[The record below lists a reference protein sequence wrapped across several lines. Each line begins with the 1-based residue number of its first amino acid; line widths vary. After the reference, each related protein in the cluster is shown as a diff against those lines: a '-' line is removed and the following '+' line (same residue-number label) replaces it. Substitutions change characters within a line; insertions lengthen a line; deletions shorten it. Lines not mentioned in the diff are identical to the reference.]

1 MKPPPSP
8 PPRLLLLLLLLL
20 TTVFSQPEPRDDLRL
35 PTNEWKGEWELF
47 TDNSGVS
54 AMHAIVIPNV
64 NKVLMYDATIW
75 RISRIELPKG
85 RCRVLN
91 ATTGEEDC
99 FAHSVLMD
107 IDTAHLTPL
116 QLHTDTWCSSGG
128 LTFHGNLI
136 STGGFQGGANTVR
149 YLKIYNTSTW
159 REFPS
164 ALSSPRW
171 YSTQAQLADGRII
184 VIGGRST
191 PTYEYIPPE
200 GKSNAKPFFFDFLQ
214 QTTDPEENN
223 LYPFVFLS
231 PDSNVFVFA
240 NNRSVLLNPD
250 TNTVV
255 KEFPVLP
262 GGHRNYPASG
272 MAVLLPLEVLSP
284 EADAVVEAE
293 VLVCGG
299 SAHIDSYTL
308 GLKNVFY
315 EALRDCGRLQITKP
329 RPSWRREVMPS
340 ARVMGDM
347 VILPTGEVLMIN
359 GATRGASGWG
369 NAREPNLK
377 PLLFNHKAPNK
388 HHLFKELK
396 PTTIPRMYHSTA
408 VVLPDNRVLVA
419 GSNTNNGYIYHNTTF
434 PTELRVEK
442 FSPPYFSPSRAHK
455 KPNIINGGCPK
466 TVSYGQ
472 DLTVKVNLNVKRIFL
487 TNFMVT
493 MYVPAFTTHGVAM
506 NQRLVKLLL
515 KDAVKVG
522 EGRYDVSCVAPPNS
536 AVAPEGY
543 FMLSVVHRRIPSE
556 AVWVQLK

>member
-20 TTVFSQPEPRDDLRL
+20 LTTVFSQPEPSPDPHPNPHHDLNNNKALDPVGDPDDFRL

-116 QLHTDTWCSSGG
+116 QVRY
-128 LTFHGNLI
+128 
-136 STGGFQGGANTVR
+136 TGGFQGGANTVR

-240 NNRSVLLNPD
+240 NNRFV
-250 TNTVV
+250 
-255 KEFPVLP
+255 
-262 GGHRNYPASG
+262 
-272 MAVLLPLEVLSP
+272 
-284 EADAVVEAE
+284 
-293 VLVCGG
+293 
-299 SAHIDSYTL
+299 
-308 GLKNVFY
+308 
-315 EALRDCGRLQITKP
+315 
-329 RPSWRREVMPS
+329 
-340 ARVMGDM
+340 
-347 VILPTGEVLMIN
+347 
-359 GATRGASGWG
+359 TR
-369 NAREPNLK
+369 
-377 PLLFNHKAPNK
+377 
-388 HHLFKELK
+388 
-396 PTTIPRMYHSTA
+396 
-408 VVLPDNRVLVA
+408 
-419 GSNTNNGYIYHNTTF
+419 
-434 PTELRVEK
+434 
-442 FSPPYFSPSRAHK
+442 
-455 KPNIINGGCPK
+455 
-466 TVSYGQ
+466 
-472 DLTVKVNLNVKRIFL
+472 VKR
-487 TNFMVT
+487 
-493 MYVPAFTTHGVAM
+493 
-506 NQRLVKLLL
+506 
-515 KDAVKVG
+515 
-522 EGRYDVSCVAPPNS
+522 
-536 AVAPEGY
+536 
-543 FMLSVVHRRIPSE
+543 
-556 AVWVQLK
+556 